1 MTPMRTNLA
10 PAVGPAVIPFSQ
22 IDLTQK
28 NTWKLLEQHYR
39 QDARHLRLRDLFAQE
54 PQRGVTLTAE
64 GAGIYLD
71 YSKNLVTDQTLRL
84 LMRLARECGLRQRIE
99 AMFSGDKI
107 NATEQRAVL
116 HTALRAPATSSLLVD
131 GKDVIAPVQ
140 QVLQRMGKFATQIR
154 AGEWPGFTGKPI
166 RHVVNIGIGGSDLG
180 PMMAVEALRHYGDAT
195 LDIRFVSDV
204 DGADFEQAIDGL
216 AADQTMFIICS
227 KTFTT
232 METLSNGKLA
242 RDWLVQQL
250 GDERAVGRHFAA
262 VTTNIAEAK
271 KFGIA
276 RDNMFGFWDWVGG
289 RYSLTSAIGLSLMIA
304 IGEAGFR
311 DMLAGFHAMDRHFRE
326 TPLEQNLPVL
336 LGMLTVWYNNF
347 FQTHSQVVLP
357 YSRALKRFPAYL
369 QQLAMESNGKQIT
382 LDGAAVTYQTS
393 PVYWGDSGINGQHSF
408 YQLLHQGTKMVP
420 CDFIGFCQ
428 PLTRTPEQHRSL
440 MASMCAQAEALAFG
454 RSAHEVR
461 AAGTPEEL
469 VPHRSFEG
477 NRPSNVLLMQR
488 LTPHALGALI
498 ALYEHSVFTQ
508 GVIWNVDS
516 FDQWGVELGKA
527 LAKRTSAELTDSSLP
542 LRHDSSTNALL
553 SRLRRNGAEH

>member
-1 MTPMRTNLA
+1 MTPLRTSFS
-10 PAVGPAVIPFSQ
+10 PAIIPFTQ

-28 NTWKLLEQHYR
+28 TAWKLLEQHYR
-39 QDARHLRLRDLFAQE
+39 QQARHVHLRDLFAQDAG
-54 PQRGVTLTAE
+54 RGTRLSAE

-99 AMFSGDKI
+99 AMFSGDRI

-116 HTALRAPATSSLLVD
+116 HTALRAPANSSLRVD

-140 QVLQRMGKFATQIR
+140 KVLQRMGKFSAQIR
-154 AGEWPGFTGKPI
+154 TGEWPGFTGKPI
-166 RHVVNIGIGGSDLG
+166 RHVINIGIGGSDLG
-180 PMMAVEALRHYGDAT
+180 PMMAVEALRHYADAE
-195 LDIRFVSDV
+195 LDVRFVSDV
-204 DGADFEQAIDGL
+204 DGADFEQAIHGL
-216 AADQTMFIICS
+216 AADQTLFIVCS

-232 METLSNGKLA
+232 METLSNARLA
-242 RDWLVQQL
+242 RDWLVQAL
-250 GDERAVGRHFAA
+250 GDERAVARHFSA
-262 VTTNIAEAK
+262 VTTNTAAAG

-304 IGEAGFR
+304 IGEDGFR
-311 DMLAGFHAMDRHFRE
+311 DLLAGSHAMDRHFRE

-336 LGMLTVWYNNF
+336 MGMLTVWYNNF
-347 FQTHSQVVLP
+347 FQAHSQVVLP
-357 YSRALKRFPAYL
+357 YSRSLKKFPAYL
-369 QQLAMESNGKQIT
+369 QQLAMESNGKQTT
-382 LDGAAVTYQTS
+382 LDGAPVSYQTS

-408 YQLLHQGTKMVP
+408 YQLLHQGTRMVP
-420 CDFIGFCQ
+420 CDFIGFCE
-428 PLTRTPEQHRSL
+428 PLTRTPEQHQLL

-454 RSAHEVR
+454 KSAQEVR

-477 NRPSNVLLMQR
+477 NRPSNTLLMQR
-488 LTPHALGALI
+488 LTPHALGAMI

-527 LAKRTSAELTDSSLP
+527 LAKRTSAELADSSLP
-542 LRHDSSTNALL
+542 LTHDSSTNALL
-553 SRLRRNGAEH
+553 KRLRRQSPAARS